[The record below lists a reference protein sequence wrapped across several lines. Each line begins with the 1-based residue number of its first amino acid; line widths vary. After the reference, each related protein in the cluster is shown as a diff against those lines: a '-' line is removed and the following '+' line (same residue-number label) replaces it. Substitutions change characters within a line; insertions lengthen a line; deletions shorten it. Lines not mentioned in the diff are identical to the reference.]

1 MLGTLGSA
9 RTKIR
14 FFPPSGLP
22 VCVFARKGCVVCP
35 GSAFEMTPRITQQ
48 KNHQKSVYS
57 AKVSAEAKPCKPRS
71 PKRVDLDEE
80 NKYTRLRGPRLPATR
95 TTETLPYRSS
105 FALKASK
112 RARSVLIRAPVR
124 VRVVRVR
131 ALECGAAVEQRVDQ
145 AALHDAHAAAAWMG
159 SGSGA
164 ARSVTFQSSGTALF
178 GPSQRR
184 GPLLSGPVACPGQ
197 PP

>member
-48 KNHQKSVYS
+48 KKHQKSVYS
-57 AKVSAEAKPCKPRS
+57 AKVSAEANPCKPRS

-95 TTETLPYRSS
+95 TTETLYHTVVVLRSKP
-105 FALKASK
+105 LN
-112 RARSVLIRAPVR
+112 
-124 VRVVRVR
+124 VR
-131 ALECGAAVEQRVDQ
+131 AQSSSEPQSE
-145 AALHDAHAAAAWMG
+145 
-159 SGSGA
+159 SESSESEPSSA
-164 ARSVTFQSSGTALF
+164 ARRLSSESTRPPFMMPTPPPPGW
-178 GPSQRR
+178 G
-184 GPLLSGPVACPGQ
+184 PGQ
-197 PP
+197 GQHDR